1 MILLSLSMSKN
12 TPETKN
18 TIKSKNNTLDALK
31 YDKKT
36 PREHVLIRPDTYIGD
51 VEPSTEVM
59 WVYNEDKIVK
69 ENITYT
75 PGFLKIFDE
84 LIVNARDASVNDKTC
99 DSIKIEYNIEE
110 GYISVWNNGDNGIP
124 IEEHPEHKMLV
135 PTMIFGELLT
145 SSNYNDDEERTTG
158 GRNGYGSKCISI
170 DTLVPLWTGEIKK
183 ACDLNLEDKL
193 IGDNGKVRN
202 IKQIINGNGK
212 MYDIIQSS
220 GEPYTVNDKHILT
233 VQVPIHKVIFW
244 NDDKNEW
251 SVMWWEE
258 MKINSKTFNAIDN
271 DIKKCPECNMCIT
284 GNILRHYKIK
294 HNGKQYKKIE
304 RIKPQTL
311 SECILQAKENIIEF
325 CKTIPDNNIFD
336 ISIEDYMKLN
346 EITKKQLVGVRCE
359 CVQWDEKPIDIDPY
373 ILGMWLGDGINCE
386 YNYVSYDDIN
396 EENTLNLD
404 EEYSNLESKLFKYN
418 LIDNKHIPKEYLI
431 NAKDIRLK
439 VLAGIIDS
447 DSEISEEKKCIIIKL
462 INKRLSLDIIYLARS
477 LGFYCNCNKTIVE
490 NDDKM
495 ISDDYIYGETYSIN
509 IYGNINEI
517 PSKLQHKKDILAIS
531 KSISKST
538 GYINIKESVFTKYIG
553 IEIDDNQRFL
563 INDFTITH
571 NCANIFSSKF
581 IVEIND
587 EKRRKHYIQEWT
599 ENMLIA
605 HPPKITKQSSKIKSS
620 VKVTFYP
627 DFGRFKIKDLNN
639 DHLKLFHRRAIDIAG
654 VTDGKLKIFFNEK
667 KVEANTFKSYVE
679 LYYKE
684 TDIYYDFDDRW
695 SVACLYKPDAG
706 GEVISFANGI
716 STYRGGTHCNHV
728 IDNIIKTLI
737 NVYIKKKDKD
747 IKVTPSLLK
756 DNFIFFI
763 NATIINP
770 AFSSQ
775 TKDTLTTKIEK
786 FGSKYEPTQA
796 FLKKLAKCGIV
807 EQIIQ
812 LIKFKENNN
821 LKKTD
826 GKKLA
831 KITGI
836 PKLED
841 ANKSGTKES
850 SKCTLILTE
859 GDSAKAFAMAGLG
872 IVGRDY
878 YGIFPLKGK
887 LLNVREATIKQLS
900 DNEEINNLKQIVGFR
915 LGVDYSIDA
924 NFTQLRYG
932 RILILTDQDVDG
944 SHIKGLFM
952 NFVHCTWSSLLKRP
966 NFITSLSTP
975 IVKAFK
981 GKDVKIFYNLT
992 EYVDWKDSDASKGYK
1007 TKYYKGLGT
1016 STSEEAKDYFVD
1028 IEDKLISYF
1037 WQNVQKELEDNQND
1051 DKENNDEDGIEENND
1066 EDNNKENNDDG
1077 EENND
1082 EDDGEENNDE
1092 DDGEENNNKEKSNK
1106 VINHKNHVINHK
1118 NQVIKQPDEDA
1129 ITLAFDK
1136 TRADDR
1142 KKWLMAYDRNEIL
1155 KYTDKDVSYHDFI
1168 HFDLK
1173 HFSNDDNSRSIP
1185 SLVDG
1190 FKPSQRKIFYG
1201 ASLRGLDK
1209 DEVKVSQLSGFVSDK
1224 AAYHHGEMSLNGAI
1238 IGMAQNF
1245 VGSNNI
1251 NVLKPNGQFGCV
1263 DPDTDILIWDSSI
1276 KKAKDIIIGDIL
1288 IGDDGK
1294 QRTVTKTVSGFD
1306 NMYKVKNGEMKDY
1319 IVNSSH
1325 ILTVCV
1331 KLDDYNKISKF
1342 INSINDSLI
1351 FDINIQDYLKLPKDI
1366 KELVKGVVNSSVIE
1380 WKEQQL
1386 DTHPYLFGLNLCA
1399 IDTVILPHKYIF
1411 NSKYNRLELLAGVID
1426 TNGYIEN
1433 NNYIIVQNKKKI
1445 NILESLRIVAGSL
1458 GFKTKIEKSENNI
1471 IKLLII
1477 GYNLHEIPVKIER
1490 NQNLVKYDINSNNLF
1505 VHDIEIEKVD
1515 NGMYCGWYIDSN
1527 ERFLLGDF
1535 TITHNTR
1542 LRGGKD
1548 AASPRYIWTKFED
1561 LTSKIFIVDDEP
1573 ILKKQ
1578 DDDGLPIEP
1587 ETYAPII
1594 PMILINGTKG
1604 IGTGFSTTIPPF
1616 NPKDI
1621 IKSIRTKIEGK
1632 EILETLVPWWQG
1644 FTGKVIDNNNN
1655 EDVAS
1660 YTLIGKWKI
1669 KENKLIITELPIGE
1683 WTSDYKEF
1691 LEKMLE
1697 DEPEKKDTKGKK
1709 IVKKEKKINPFKGY
1723 VDNNT
1728 DTKIRFE
1735 LEFEDGYLDEIET
1748 IKLEKMFH
1756 LRKNVSINNMHL
1768 YNYNG
1773 TITRYDTVND
1783 IIDEFYKVRLELYQK
1798 RKDYKLEH
1806 LKNQLN
1812 LISWKVK
1819 FILMIIE
1826 KKLEV
1831 NNKKKSDI
1839 EEKLVQH
1846 KFPKID
1852 DSYNYLLS
1860 MPIYNLTLEKIED
1873 LKKQEKEKQTEYDTL
1888 FGMKP
1893 QDLWI
1898 NDLDVFEKTY
1908 DNFIQSKE
1916 EKESKNTP
1924 IKKIKKVKK
1933 DKK

>member
-1 MILLSLSMSKN
+1 MSKN
-12 TPETKN
+12 
-18 TIKSKNNTLDALK
+18 ISSDALK

-51 VEPSTEVM
+51 IEPTTEVM
-59 WVYNEDKIVK
+59 WVYNENKIIK

-75 PGFLKIFDE
+75 PGFLKVFDE
-84 LIVNARDASVNDKTC
+84 LLVNARDASVNDKTC

-110 GYISVWNNGDNGIP
+110 GYISVWNNGDQGIP
-124 IEEHPEHKMLV
+124 VEEHPEHKMLV

-158 GRNGYGSKCISI
+158 GRNGYGSKCISSN
-170 DTLVPLWTGEIKK
+170 TLVPLWTGEIKK
-183 ACDLNLEDKL
+183 ACELNLEDKL
-193 IGDNGKVRN
+193 IGDDGKIRN
-202 IKQIINGNGK
+202 IKKIIKDNGK
-212 MYDIIQSS
+212 MYDVSQSI
-220 GEPYTVNDKHILT
+220 GETYTVNDKHILT
-233 VQVPIHKVIFW
+233 IQVPIHKIIFW
-244 NDDKNEW
+244 NDEKKEW
-251 SVMWWEE
+251 SVMWWDQ
-258 MKINSKTFNAIDN
+258 MKINSKTFKAIDG
-271 DIKKCPECNMCIT
+271 DVKKCSDCNIILT

-294 HNGKQYKKIE
+294 HNGKQYKKLE
-304 RIKPQTL
+304 KTTPMEL
-311 SECILQAKENIIEF
+311 SECILQAKERIIEF

-346 EITKKQLVGVRCE
+346 EITKKQLVGVRGE
-359 CVQWDEKPIDIDPY
+359 CVQWEKKHVELDPY
-373 ILGMWLGDGINCE
+373 TLGLWLVDGMNCE

-396 EENTLNLD
+396 EENNINLD
-404 EEYSNLESKLFKYN
+404 EQYTNLENKLNKYN
-418 LIDNKHIPKEYLI
+418 LLDNKHIPREYLI
-431 NAKDIRLK
+431 NDKDTRLK
-439 VLAGIIDS
+439 VLAGIIDT
-447 DSEISEEKKCIIIKL
+447 DNLIFEENKYITITQL
-462 INKRLSLDIIYLARS
+462 NKRLSNDIIYLARS
-477 LGFYCNCNKTIVE
+477 LGFYCNVNKTIIE
-490 NDDKM
+490 DNDKIIYEDM
-495 ISDDYIYGETYSIN
+495 IYEETYSIN
-509 IYGNINEI
+509 IYGDIHEI
-517 PSKLQHKKDILAIS
+517 PSKLQHKKDILTIS
-531 KSISKST
+531 KNISKST
-538 GYINIKESVFTKYIG
+538 GYIDIKKSTSTEYIG
-553 IEIDDNQRFL
+553 IEIDDNQRFV
-563 INDFTITH
+563 INDFTVTH

-581 IVEIND
+581 IVEITD

-599 ENMLIA
+599 DNMLHA
-605 HPPKITKQSSKIKSS
+605 HAPKITKLASKIKSS

-627 DFGRFKIKDLNN
+627 DFARFKIKDLNN
-639 DHLKLFHRRAIDIAG
+639 DHFKLFHRRAIDIAG
-654 VTDGKLKIFFNEK
+654 VTDGKLKVFINDK
-667 KVEANTFKSYVE
+667 KIEANTFKSYVE
-679 LYYKE
+679 LYYKNE
-684 TDIYYDFDDRW
+684 DIYYDLWDRW

-737 NVYIKKKDKD
+737 NDYIKKKDKD

-796 FLKKLAKCGIV
+796 FLKRLAKCGIV

-812 LIKFKENNN
+812 LIKFKESSN

-841 ANKSGTKES
+841 ANKAGSKES

-887 LLNVREATIKQLS
+887 LLNVREATIKQLA
-900 DNEEINNLKQIVGFR
+900 DNEEITHLKQIVGLR
-915 LGVDYSIDA
+915 LGIDYSIDS
-924 NFTQLRYG
+924 NFNQLRYG

-952 NFVHCTWSSLLKRP
+952 NFVHCTWASLLKRD

-992 EYVDWKDSDASKGYK
+992 EYDDWKESEASKGYK

-1037 WQNVQKELEDNQND
+1037 WQSAQKELENNQGKENDEENDKEND
-1051 DKENNDEDGIEENND
+1051 DKENNDKENDDKENDNEENND
-1066 EDNNKENNDDG
+1066 E
-1077 EENND
+1077 ENND
-1082 EDDGEENNDE
+1082 EENDNKENDDE
-1092 DDGEENNNKEKSNK
+1092 EKSNK
-1106 VINHKNHVINHK
+1106 
-1118 NQVIKQPDEDA
+1118 VIKQPDEDA

-1155 KYTDKDVSYHDFI
+1155 KYTDKEVSYRDFI
-1168 HFDLK
+1168 HLDLK

-1185 SLVDG
+1185 SLIDG
-1190 FKPSQRKIFYG
+1190 FKPSQRKILYG
-1201 ASLRGLDK
+1201 AFLRGLEK

-1263 DPDTDILIWDSSI
+1263 DPETDILMWDSSI
-1276 KKAKDIIIGDIL
+1276 KKAKDIIVGDTL
-1288 IGDDGK
+1288 VGDDGK

-1306 NMYKVKNGEMKDY
+1306 NMYKVKNGNMKDY
-1319 IVNSSH
+1319 IVNSNH
-1325 ILTVCV
+1325 ILTVSV

-1366 KELVKGVVNSSVIE
+1366 KELVKGVVNSNVIE
-1380 WKEQQL
+1380 WKEQKV
-1386 DTHPYLFGLNLCA
+1386 DISPYIFGIRLGGVNNDVL
-1399 IDTVILPHKYIF
+1399 VHHKYIF
-1411 NSKYNRLELLAGVID
+1411 NSKENRLKLLAGVID
-1426 TNGYIEN
+1426 TNGYIKN
-1433 NNYIIVQNKKKI
+1433 NDYIIVYNKEKI

-1458 GFKTKIEKSENNI
+1458 GFKTKIEECKNDMIELSV
-1471 IKLLII
+1471 I
-1477 GYNLHEIPVKIER
+1477 GNNLHEIPVKIER

-1515 NGMYCGWYIDSN
+1515 NGIYCGWYIDSN

-1561 LTSKIFIVDDEP
+1561 LTSKIFMIEDEP

-1621 IKSIRTKIEGK
+1621 IKSIRSKIEGK
-1632 EILETLVPWWQG
+1632 EILETLIPWWQG
-1644 FTGKVIDNNNN
+1644 FTGQVIDNDNNN
-1655 EDVAS
+1655 DIAS
-1660 YTLIGKWKI
+1660 YTVIGKWKI

-1697 DEPEKKDTKGKK
+1697 DEPEKKDVKGKK

-1756 LRKNVSINNMHL
+1756 LRKNVSISNMHL

-1783 IIDEFYKVRLELYQK
+1783 IIHEFYKVRLGLYQE

-1873 LKKQEKEKQTEYDTL
+1873 LKKQEKEKQTEYDNL

-1916 EKESKNTP
+1916 EKESK
-1924 IKKIKKVKK
+1924 KR
-1933 DKK
+1933 